1 MDRGNPLNLDCG
13 QAKNATDVCIG
24 TLLAMVKLVHNIVSV
39 LRSLCGPPS
48 KVTLQQ
54 MSLSSILL
62 EMVIQVSS
70 TSILCLY
77 ISYNDIHDTHCIS
90 YIQYPCVSHA
100 PNS

>member
-39 LRSLCGPPS
+39 LRSLCGPPPS

-54 MSLSSILL
+54 NEPILDF
-62 EMVIQVSS
+62 VRDGDPSFIYIDSVSVYIVQRY
-70 TSILCLY
+70 TRHTLY
-77 ISYNDIHDTHCIS
+77 IIHT
-90 YIQYPCVSHA
+90 VSMRITCTK
-100 PNS
+100 